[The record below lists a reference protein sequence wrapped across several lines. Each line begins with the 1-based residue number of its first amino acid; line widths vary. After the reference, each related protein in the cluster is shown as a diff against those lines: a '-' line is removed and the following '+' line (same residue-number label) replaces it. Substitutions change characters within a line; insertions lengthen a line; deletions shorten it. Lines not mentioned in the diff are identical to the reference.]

1 MVVLILGV
9 NTLYRLF
16 CFFKLFSMV
25 GNGVPLYTLSP
36 LAFSQ
41 EHTANLL
48 FLLLSSL
55 SQAWHDLALYGHNWQ
70 HVDLFEFQV
79 AIEGTVVE
87 RMSKQCGGFL
97 RTLSLRDC
105 EHVED
110 DALR

>member
-1 MVVLILGV
+1 MNSNSVILSR
-9 NTLYRLF
+9 TPLF
-16 CFFKLFSMV
+16 
-25 GNGVPLYTLSP
+25 PLLW
-36 LAFSQ
+36 
-41 EHTANLL
+41 
-48 FLLLSSL
+48 
-55 SQAWHDLALYGHNWQ
+55 QAWHDLALYGHNWQ

-110 DALR
+110 DALRWVGEGEGRGGGMGGGQSSAEGF

>member
-1 MVVLILGV
+1 MNSNSVILSRAPLISLLILW
-9 NTLYRLF
+9 
-16 CFFKLFSMV
+16 
-25 GNGVPLYTLSP
+25 
-36 LAFSQ
+36 
-41 EHTANLL
+41 
-48 FLLLSSL
+48 
-55 SQAWHDLALYGHNWQ
+55 QAWHDLAFYGHNWQ

-110 DALR
+110 DALRWVGRGGGRGEIKAVRRVSEDPQPPRLRARGG